1 MSLERRLDTLERM
14 TPTAERVQVIHL
26 VPMGKRECP
35 IRRAQVCGIT
45 FDRADDE
52 TERSFLAR
60 VKAHI
65 PAHQQRVI
73 LAF

>member
-1 MSLERRLDTLERM
+1 MPTLE
-14 TPTAERVQVIHL
+14 ARVAMLEAATVTHSVDVIHL
-26 VPMGKRECP
+26 VGMGKRCSE
-35 IRRAQVCGIT
+35 IRRAQVSGLT